1 MVVADAANEG
11 SWLRKFVIELGV
23 FPSMRDPMTMFC
35 DNIGSIA
42 NTKEPTAHSTVKH
55 ILRHFHIIRDYAHDG
70 DVKICKVHT
79 NLNEADPLTESLPRA
94 KFDQHPRVNRC

>member
-1 MVVADAANEG
+1 MVNGGGVSWRSSKKSIVAQSTRKSEYMVVADAANEG
-11 SWLRKFVIELGV
+11 SWLRKFIIELGV

-55 ILRHFHIIRDYAHDG
+55 ID
-70 DVKICKVHT
+70 
-79 NLNEADPLTESLPRA
+79 DP
-94 KFDQHPRVNRC
+94 QV